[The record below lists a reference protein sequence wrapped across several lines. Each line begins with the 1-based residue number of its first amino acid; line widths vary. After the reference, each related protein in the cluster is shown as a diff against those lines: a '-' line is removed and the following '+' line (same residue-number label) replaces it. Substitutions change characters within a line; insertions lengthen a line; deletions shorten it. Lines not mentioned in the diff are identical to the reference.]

1 MCHKRVQ
8 SLHWYFQQL
17 KSRNWLKKT
26 ERSRQKD
33 PDGMSDMNGIIL
45 VTEDNSDVRLTTCM
59 MLKKLGW
66 TVLEA
71 EDGAQALE
79 VLRSRS
85 DIDILL
91 SDVVMPGGRS
101 GYDLARELSEDA
113 DAPRVLLV
121 SGYPDEFRS
130 GNEASG
136 LVVPLLEKPFT
147 MSQLREALADLMKD
161 I

>member
-1 MCHKRVQ
+1 M
-8 SLHWYFQQL
+8 
-17 KSRNWLKKT
+17 
-26 ERSRQKD
+26 D
-33 PDGMSDMNGIIL
+33 DMSGIIL
-45 VTEDNSDVRLTTCM
+45 VTEDNADVRLTTSM

-79 VLRSRS
+79 ILGSRS

-101 GYDLARELSEDA
+101 GYDLARELSGD
-113 DAPRVLLV
+113 DNSPKVLLV

-130 GNEASG
+130 GNEATG

-147 MSQLREALADLMKD
+147 MAQLRDALASLFENS
-161 I
+161 

>member
-1 MCHKRVQ
+1 MVGNQ
-8 SLHWYFQQL
+8 EDE
-17 KSRNWLKKT
+17 NN
-26 ERSRQKD
+26 
-33 PDGMSDMNGIIL
+33 MSDTGESNGIIL
-45 VTEDNSDVRLTTCM
+45 VTEDNPDVRVTTCM
-59 MLKKLGW
+59 MLKELGW
-66 TVLEA
+66 IVLEA

-79 VLRSRS
+79 VLASRK

-101 GYDLARELSEDA
+101 GYDLARELSGID
-113 DAPRVLLV
+113 DSPRILLV

-147 MSQLREALADLMKD
+147 MSQLRDALDNLTD
-161 I
+161 NS

>member
-1 MCHKRVQ
+1 
-8 SLHWYFQQL
+8 
-17 KSRNWLKKT
+17 
-26 ERSRQKD
+26 
-33 PDGMSDMNGIIL
+33 MNDIGNVNGLIL
-45 VTEDNSDVRLTTCM
+45 VTEDNPDVRVTTCM

-71 EDGAQALE
+71 RDGAEALE
-79 VLRSRS
+79 ILGSRS

-101 GYDLARELSEDA
+101 GYDLGRELSAKEGS
-113 DAPRVLLV
+113 PLVLLV

-147 MSQLREALADLMKD
+147 MSQLQHALTDLMGNS
-161 I
+161 

>member
-1 MCHKRVQ
+1 
-8 SLHWYFQQL
+8 
-17 KSRNWLKKT
+17 
-26 ERSRQKD
+26 
-33 PDGMSDMNGIIL
+33 MNDTGESKGLIL
-45 VTEDNSDVRLTTCM
+45 VTEDNPDVRVTTCM

-66 TVLEA
+66 TFLEA

-79 VLRSRS
+79 VLAARK

-101 GYDLARELSEDA
+101 GYDLARELSTQD
-113 DAPRVLLV
+113 DSPLVLLV

-130 GNEASG
+130 GNEALG

-147 MSQLREALADLMKD
+147 MSQLRDALDDLTEKS
-161 I
+161 

>member
-1 MCHKRVQ
+1 
-8 SLHWYFQQL
+8 
-17 KSRNWLKKT
+17 
-26 ERSRQKD
+26 
-33 PDGMSDMNGIIL
+33 MSDTGESKGIIL
-45 VTEDNSDVRLTTCM
+45 VTEDNPDVRVTTCM

-66 TVLEA
+66 TFLEA

-79 VLRSRS
+79 VLAARK

-101 GYDLARELSEDA
+101 GYDLARELSTQEDS
-113 DAPRVLLV
+113 PLVLLV

-147 MSQLREALADLMKD
+147 MSQLRDALDDLTNKS
-161 I
+161 